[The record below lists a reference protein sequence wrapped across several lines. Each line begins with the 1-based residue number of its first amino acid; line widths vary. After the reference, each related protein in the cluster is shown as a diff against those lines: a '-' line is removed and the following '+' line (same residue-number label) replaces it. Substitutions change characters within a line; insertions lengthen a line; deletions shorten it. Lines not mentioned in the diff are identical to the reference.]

1 MNSDSRRCFIPW
13 PNRRCE
19 LGGTGGTRI
28 LCFYYQPPPS
38 EDGEVQLLSV
48 FFSPLPAKIRE
59 FYISRQLVDRNKG
72 NDTGALFDKNGQI
85 FPIVRELLLMTYL
98 EGITNYENLLSQEE
112 DLPVDS
118 LLLDKQSLAYSSFAE
133 DLKKG
138 NFCQVAEQCGLLLS
152 IGKSLLDMPDIQK
165 KDAARRFVSTG
176 SWNDTSDI
184 QEQVDFL
191 ADLQNKC
198 NSLAKIPQNK
208 IKQLRLWAC
217 SNLDDSDYNDE
228 IPIEVG
234 CPDQATYKLALL
246 PLKDSENPSNKER
259 YQAEWHAIRCVLTE
273 LLYTHFQE
281 MVAGTKRLTKKMFVE
296 LWLKR
301 YPYARSNQSYSTP
314 ANEISHVRT
323 IVEKHSAFW
332 TLFPEKRSHKVRDL
346 LHRWGLDWLKSD
358 SKYSKKDKYS
368 LRRDKR
374 HKKKSSRK
382 N

>member
-1 MNSDSRRCFIPW
+1 
-13 PNRRCE
+13 
-19 LGGTGGTRI
+19 
-28 LCFYYQPPPS
+28 
-38 EDGEVQLLSV
+38 
-48 FFSPLPAKIRE
+48 
-59 FYISRQLVDRNKG
+59 
-72 NDTGALFDKNGQI
+72 
-85 FPIVRELLLMTYL
+85 MTYL

-138 NFCQVAEQCGLLLS
+138 NFCQVAEKCGLLLS

-198 NSLAKIPQNK
+198 NSLTKIPQNK

-246 PLKDSENPSNKER
+246 PLKDSKNPSNKER

-301 YPYARSNQSYSTP
+301 YPYARSNQSYSTL

-346 LHRWGLDWLKSD
+346 LHKWGLDWLESD
-358 SKYSKKDKYS
+358 SKYSKKTNIS
-368 LRRDKR
+368 
-374 HKKKSSRK
+374 
-382 N
+382 